1 MSVYCMGTKGW
12 SLSDTARSMTV
23 ACAAVRVGHWMDT
36 VRLMATS
43 VPSIFPDADRPVL
56 LDQIFSFLTVIPS
69 RLGGGI
75 TTPLI
80 FSL

>member
-1 MSVYCMGTKGW
+1 
-12 SLSDTARSMTV
+12 
-23 ACAAVRVGHWMDT
+23 MDT

-80 FSL
+80 FNL